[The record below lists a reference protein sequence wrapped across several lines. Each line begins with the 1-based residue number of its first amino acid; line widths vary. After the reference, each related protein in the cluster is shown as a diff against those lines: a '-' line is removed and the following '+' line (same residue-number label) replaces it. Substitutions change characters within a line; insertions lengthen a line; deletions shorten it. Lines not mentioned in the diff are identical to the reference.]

1 MEELLIL
8 IITGLGIGM
17 SLMGVSTSII
27 FSPLIV
33 WAYGSKLGNG
43 IMIIPYFIAD
53 IYITYKY
60 RKDFNVKDTLK
71 LVPFAFLGMIL
82 AIFLIP
88 YISEEIF
95 SKILGIL
102 IIITNLLF
110 FIKNYEEKFKRFAS
124 FFGFF
129 GGLSSYLAN
138 ISGPIFNI
146 YFLSLNKNQRNFIG
160 NRALFFTFLNFIKL
174 FLYFFIYKNI
184 STYTLSR
191 SLITI
196 PFLFLGI
203 FSTGFFLKKISSET
217 FSKIIVFLSLII
229 AIYLLI

>member
-110 FIKNYEEKFKRFAS
+110 FIKNYEKKFKKFAS

-146 YFLSLNKNQRNFIG
+146 YFLSLNKNQKNFIG

>member
-110 FIKNYEEKFKRFAS
+110 FIKNYEKKFKKFAS